1 MQTFAKYDHES
12 CYSILAFLTVDDGGI
27 SCIVLALKVEVETT
41 IKLSRLR
48 LRPIIVIAKTLSYGE
63 RE

>member
-27 SCIVLALKVEVETT
+27 SCIVLALKVEVET

>member
-1 MQTFAKYDHES
+1 VQTFAKYDHES

-27 SCIVLALKVEVETT
+27 SCIVLALKVEVET